1 MHMRAKPML
10 LLFLLLVLIC
20 GAVSAQEDVV
30 IDFYF
35 PSATA
40 NDAQGIFQRY
50 ADMFQADNP
59 GITVNPVFTG
69 SYTDTRTTILTEL
82 QGGGAGP
89 DVAVMLSI
97 DLFSFAEEGY
107 IVPAQGFIDGM
118 EDGQAYVD
126 DFFPALMSNGLDE
139 EGKVWTL
146 PFQRSTPILYYN
158 ADLLAEAGFDSPPIN
173 NAELVEIA
181 QALTTDDRDGLLVPV
196 AGGFPIWMY
205 QSFAIAFGHNI
216 VGDDP
221 TQVYFNTPE
230 AVAAVEF
237 VRSLGTDLGVG
248 PAGGAAWGDTP
259 TAFLAGQAAM
269 IYHTTGNLTRI
280 LRDAD
285 FEVGVWYLPS
295 GPAGDD
301 GTGYGSPTGGG
312 NLYIFDDGS
321 KSEAELDAIWKWV
334 MFLAS
339 PEIQADWGATT
350 GYIASNATAWDT
362 EPLAS
367 LSEEYPHYQVARD
380 QLQYAQ
386 KEFSSYATITI
397 QGIINGTLQRI
408 LTGEAEDAQ
417 TAMDEA
423 QAQIDGILADYR

>member
-1 MHMRAKPML
+1 MFKQKKLWLAICL
-10 LLFLLLVLIC
+10 LLIC
-20 GAVSAQEDVV
+20 GGVFQAQDNIV

-40 NDAQGIFQRY
+40 NDAEGIFQRY
-50 ADMFQADNP
+50 AEMFQEENP
-59 GITVNPVFTG
+59 GISINPVFTG
-69 SYTDTRTTILTEL
+69 SYTDTRNTILTEL

-89 DVAVMLSI
+89 DAAVMLAI
-97 DLFSFAEEGY
+97 DLYSFAEEGY
-107 IVPAQGFIDGM
+107 IVPAQQFIDGM
-118 EDGQAYVD
+118 EDGDAYAS
-126 DFFPALMSNGLDE
+126 DFFPALMRNSLDE
-139 EGKVWTL
+139 EGNIWSI

-158 ADLLAEAGFDSPPIN
+158 ADLLAEAGYDSPPTN

-181 QALTTDDRDGLLVPV
+181 QALTTDDRHGLLVPV

-205 QSFAIAFGHNI
+205 QSFAIAYGRNI
-216 VGDDP
+216 VSDDP
-221 TQVYFNTPE
+221 TAVHFNTPE

-259 TAFLAGQAAM
+259 VAFLAGQAAM

-280 LRDAD
+280 LNGAD

-295 GPAGDD
+295 GPAGED

-321 KSEAELDAIWKWV
+321 KSQAKLDAIWKWV
-334 MFLAS
+334 TFLSS

-350 GYIASNATAWDT
+350 GYIAANASAWET

-367 LSEEYPHYQVARD
+367 RAMEHPQYSIARD
-380 QLQYAQ
+380 QLQYAG

-397 QGIINGTLQRI
+397 QGIINGTLESI

-417 TAMDEA
+417 AAMDAA

>member
-1 MHMRAKPML
+1 MRISSKLVL
-10 LLFLLLVLIC
+10 LLFCTLVMMT
-20 GAVSAQEDVV
+20 GAAFAQETVV

-40 NDAQGIFQRY
+40 NDAEGIFQSY
-50 ADMFQADNP
+50 ADMFQEENP
-59 GITVNPVFTG
+59 DITINPVFTG

-89 DVAVMLSI
+89 DVAVMLAI
-97 DLFSFAEEGY
+97 DLYSFAEEGY
-107 IVPAQGFIDGM
+107 ISPAQGFIDEM
-118 EDGQAYVD
+118 ANGQEYAD
-126 DFFPALMSNGLDE
+126 DFFPALMRNSLDE
-139 EGKVWTL
+139 EGNVWTI

-158 ADLLAEAGFDSPPIN
+158 ADLLAEAGYDSPPSN

-181 QALTTDDRDGLLVPV
+181 QALTTEDRDGLLVPV

-205 QSFAIAFGHNI
+205 QSFAIAYGRNI

-221 TQVYFNTPE
+221 TEVYFNTPE

-237 VRSLGTDLGVG
+237 VRSLGTDLAVG

-280 LRDAD
+280 LNDAD

-295 GPAGDD
+295 GPAGED

-334 MFLAS
+334 TFLSSA
-339 PEIQADWGATT
+339 EIQSDWGART
-350 GYIASNATAWDT
+350 GYIASNASAWET

-367 LSEEYPHYQVARD
+367 LAAEYPQYLVARD
-380 QLQYAQ
+380 QLQHAE

-397 QGIINGTLQRI
+397 QGIINGTLESI

-417 TAMDEA
+417 AAMDEA
-423 QAQIDGILADYR
+423 QAQIDGILAEYR

>member
-1 MHMRAKPML
+1 MKSCRMALGL
-10 LLFLLLVLIC
+10 LALFVLMA
-20 GAVSAQEDVV
+20 GAGFAQDDIV

-40 NDAQGIFQRY
+40 NDAEGIFQRY
-50 ADMFQADNP
+50 ADLFQEENP
-59 GITVNPVFTG
+59 GITINSVFSG
-69 SYTDTRTTILTEL
+69 SYTDTRNTILTEF

-97 DLFSFAEEGY
+97 DLYSFAEEGY
-107 IVPAQGFIDGM
+107 IVPAQTFIDAM
-118 EDGQAYVD
+118 DGGDDYVN
-126 DFFPALMSNGLDE
+126 DFFPALMANGVDE
-139 EGKVWTL
+139 AGNVWSI

-158 ADLLAEAGFDSPPIN
+158 ADLLSDAGYDSPPTN

-181 QALTTDDRDGLLVPV
+181 QALTTDERDGLLVPV

-221 TQVYFNTPE
+221 TEVYFNTPE

-237 VRSLGTDLGVG
+237 VRSLGTDLAVG

-259 TAFLAGQAAM
+259 VAFLAGQAAM

-301 GTGYGSPTGGG
+301 GSGYGAPTGGG

-321 KSEAELDAIWKWV
+321 KSEAELDAIWRWV
-334 MFLAS
+334 TFLSS

-350 GYIASNATAWDT
+350 GYIAASASAWET

-367 LSEEYPHYQVARD
+367 LAEEAPQYGIARD
-380 QLQYAQ
+380 QLQYAG
-386 KEFSSYATITI
+386 KEFSSYATITV
-397 QGIINGTLQRI
+397 QGIINGTLQSI

-417 TAMDEA
+417 AAMDAA
-423 QAQIDGILADYR
+423 QEQIDGILAEYQ

>member
-1 MHMRAKPML
+1 MKSIKQIILFAL
-10 LLFLLLVLIC
+10 LWVMMT
-20 GAVSAQEDVV
+20 GAIQAQEEIV

-40 NDAQGIFQRY
+40 NDAEGIFQRY
-50 ADMFQADNP
+50 ADMFHAENP
-59 GITVNPVFTG
+59 DILVNPVFTG
-69 SYTDTRTTILTEL
+69 SYTDTRQTILTEL

-97 DLFSFAEEGY
+97 DLYSFAEEGY
-107 IVPAQGFIDGM
+107 IVPAQNFIDEM
-118 EDGQAYVD
+118 EDGADYVQ
-126 DFFPALMSNGLDE
+126 DFFPALMLNSLDE
-139 EGKVWTL
+139 NGNVWTI

-158 ADLLAEAGFDSPPIN
+158 ADLLAEAGYDSPPAN

-181 QALTTDDRDGLLVPV
+181 QALDTDERDGLLVPV

-205 QSFAIAFGHNI
+205 QSFAIAYGRNI
-216 VGDDP
+216 VSDDP
-221 TQVYFNTPE
+221 TQVFFNTPE

-237 VRSLGTDLGVG
+237 VRSLGTDLAVG

-280 LRDAD
+280 LNDAD

-295 GPAGDD
+295 GPAGED
-301 GTGYGSPTGGG
+301 GTGYGAPTGGG

-321 KSEAELDAIWKWV
+321 KSQAELDAIWQWV
-334 MFLAS
+334 MFLSS

-350 GYIASNATAWDT
+350 GYIASTASAWET

-367 LSEEYPHYQVARD
+367 LAAEFPQYLVARD
-380 QLQYAQ
+380 QLAHVQ

-397 QGIINGTLQRI
+397 QGIINGTLESI
-408 LTGEAEDAQ
+408 LTGEAADAQ
-417 TAMDEA
+417 TAMDAA
-423 QAQIDGILADYR
+423 QAQIDGILAEYR

>member
-1 MHMRAKPML
+1 MSFRSKAAV
-10 LLFLLLVLIC
+10 LLVVVVVLMA
-20 GAVSAQEDVV
+20 GAVSAQDDIV

-40 NDAQGIFQRY
+40 NDAEGIFQRY
-50 ADMFQADNP
+50 AELFQEQNS
-59 GITVNPVFTG
+59 GVTINPVFTG
-69 SYTDTRTTILTEL
+69 SYTDTRNTILTEL

-89 DVAVMLSI
+89 DVAVMLTI
-97 DLFSFAEEGY
+97 DLYSFAEEGY
-107 IVPAQGFIDGM
+107 IVPAQQFIDAMDMGG
-118 EDGQAYVD
+118 DYVS
-126 DFFPALMSNGLDE
+126 DFFPALMANSLDE
-139 EGKVWTL
+139 EGNIWAM

-158 ADLLAEAGFDSPPIN
+158 ADLLSEAGYDSPPTN

-181 QALTTDDRDGLLVPV
+181 QALTNEDRDGLLVPV

-205 QSFAIAFGHNI
+205 QSFAIAYGRSI
-216 VGDDP
+216 VSDDP
-221 TQVYFNTPE
+221 TEVYFNTPE

-237 VRSLGTDLGVG
+237 VRSLGTDLAVG

-301 GTGYGSPTGGG
+301 GSGYGAPTGGG

-321 KSEAELDAIWKWV
+321 KSQAEMEAIWQWV
-334 MFLAS
+334 MFLSS

-350 GYIASNATAWDT
+350 GYIAANATAWET

-367 LSEEYPHYQVARD
+367 LVQEYPQYGVARD
-380 QLQYAQ
+380 QLQYAG

-397 QGIINGTLQRI
+397 QGIINGTLQSI

-417 TAMDEA
+417 AAMDGA
-423 QAQIDGILADYR
+423 QAQIDGILAEYK

>member
-1 MHMRAKPML
+1 MSYRVSALIIFVISL
-10 LLFLLLVLIC
+10 LLTS
-20 GAVSAQEDVV
+20 SAFAQDSVV

-40 NDAQGIFQRY
+40 NDAEGIFQSY
-50 ADMFQADNP
+50 ADTFQEQNP
-59 GITVNPVFTG
+59 GITINPVFTG
-69 SYTDTRTTILTEL
+69 SYTDTRNTILTEL

-97 DLFSFAEEGY
+97 DLYSFAEEGY
-107 IVPAQGFIDGM
+107 IVPAQNFIDSM
-118 EDGQAYVD
+118 EGGEAFVA
-126 DFFPALMSNGLDE
+126 DFFPALMRNGLDND
-139 EGKVWTL
+139 GNVWSI

-158 ADLLAEAGFDSPPIN
+158 ADLLAEAGYDSPPTN

-205 QSFAIAFGHNI
+205 QSFAIAYGQNI
-216 VGDDP
+216 VSEDP
-221 TQVYFNTPE
+221 TQVFFNTPE

-301 GTGYGSPTGGG
+301 GTGYGAPTGGG

-321 KSEAELDAIWKWV
+321 KSDAELDAIWKWV
-334 MFLAS
+334 TFLAS
-339 PEIQADWGATT
+339 AEVQADWGATT
-350 GYIASNATAWDT
+350 GYIASNATAWET

-367 LSEEYPHYQVARD
+367 LAMEYPHYLVARN
-380 QLQYAQ
+380 QLQYVG

-397 QGIINGTLQRI
+397 QSIINGTLQSI
-408 LTGEAEDAQ
+408 LTGESEDAQ
-417 TAMDEA
+417 AAMDAA
-423 QAQIDGILADYR
+423 QAQIDGILAEYR

>member
-1 MHMRAKPML
+1 MFKVPRLCLALCL
-10 LLFLLLVLIC
+10 LLIC
-20 GAVSAQEDVV
+20 GSALMAQDDIV

-40 NDAQGIFQRY
+40 NDAEGIFQRY
-50 ADMFQADNP
+50 ADMFAEENP
-59 GITVNPVFTG
+59 GILINPIFTG
-69 SYTDTRTTILTEL
+69 SYTDTRNTILTEL

-97 DLFSFAEEGY
+97 DLYSFAEEGY
-107 IVPAQGFIDGM
+107 IVPAQPFIDAM
-118 EDGQAYVD
+118 DGGDAYAD
-126 DFFPALMSNGLDE
+126 DFFPALMANGLDE
-139 EGKVWTL
+139 DGNVWAI

-158 ADLLAEAGFDSPPIN
+158 AELLAEAGYDSPPTN

-181 QALTTDDRDGLLVPV
+181 QALTTDDRHGLLVPV

-221 TQVYFNTPE
+221 TEVYFNTPE

-259 TAFLAGQAAM
+259 VAFLAGQAAM
-269 IYHTTGNLTRI
+269 IYHTAGNLTRI
-280 LRDAD
+280 LGGAD

-295 GPAGDD
+295 GPAGED
-301 GTGYGSPTGGG
+301 GTGYGAPTGGG

-321 KSEAELDAIWKWV
+321 KSQAELDAIWKWV
-334 MFLAS
+334 TFLSS
-339 PEIQADWGATT
+339 PAIQADWGATT
-350 GYIASNATAWDT
+350 GYIAANASAWET

-367 LSEEYPHYQVARD
+367 LSMEYPQYLIARD
-380 QLQYAQ
+380 QLQHAG

-397 QGIINGTLQRI
+397 QGIINGTLESI
-408 LTGEAEDAQ
+408 LTGESADAQ
-417 TAMDEA
+417 AAMDAA

>member
-1 MHMRAKPML
+1 MMFRRFCL
-10 LLFLLLVLIC
+10 VLLVLVLLMATWAI
-20 GAVSAQEDVV
+20 SAQDEIV

-40 NDAQGIFQRY
+40 NDAEGIFHRY
-50 ADMFQADNP
+50 ADLFQEENP

-69 SYTDTRTTILTEL
+69 SYTDTRNTILTEL

-97 DLFSFAEEGY
+97 DLYSFAEEGY
-107 IVPAQGFIDGM
+107 IVPAQSFIDAM
-118 EDGQAYVD
+118 DGGADYVN
-126 DFFPALMSNGLDE
+126 DFFPALMANGVDE
-139 EGKVWTL
+139 EGNVWSI

-158 ADLLAEAGFDSPPIN
+158 ADLLAEAGYDSPPTN

-181 QALTTDDRDGLLVPV
+181 QALTTDERNGLLVPV

-205 QSFAIAFGHNI
+205 QSFAIAFGQNI
-216 VGDDP
+216 VSDDP
-221 TQVYFNTPE
+221 TEVYFNTPE

-259 TAFLAGQAAM
+259 VAFLAGQAAM

-280 LRDAD
+280 LNDAD

-301 GTGYGSPTGGG
+301 GTGYGAPTGGG

-321 KSEAELDAIWKWV
+321 KSDAELDAIWRWV
-334 MFLAS
+334 LFLSS
-339 PEIQADWGATT
+339 PEIQADWGGTT
-350 GYIASNATAWDT
+350 GYIAANASAWET

-367 LSEEYPHYQVARD
+367 LVEEHPQYGIARD
-380 QLQYAQ
+380 QLQHVG

-397 QGIINGTLQRI
+397 QGIINGTLESI

-417 TAMDEA
+417 AAMDAA
-423 QAQIDGILADYR
+423 QEQIDGILAEYR

>member
-1 MHMRAKPML
+1 MSYRVSALIIFVISL
-10 LLFLLLVLIC
+10 LLTS
-20 GAVSAQEDVV
+20 SAFAQDSVV

-40 NDAQGIFQRY
+40 NDAEGIFQSY
-50 ADMFQADNP
+50 ADTFQEQNP
-59 GITVNPVFTG
+59 GITINPVFTG
-69 SYTDTRTTILTEL
+69 SYTDTRNTILTEL

-97 DLFSFAEEGY
+97 DLYSFAEEGY
-107 IVPAQGFIDGM
+107 IVPAQNFIDSM
-118 EDGQAYVD
+118 EGGEAFVA
-126 DFFPALMSNGLDE
+126 DFFPALMRNGLDND
-139 EGKVWTL
+139 GNVWSI

-158 ADLLAEAGFDSPPIN
+158 ADLLAEAGYDSPPTN

-205 QSFAIAFGHNI
+205 QSFAIAYGQNI
-216 VGDDP
+216 VSEDP
-221 TQVYFNTPE
+221 TQVFFNTPE

-280 LRDAD
+280 LRDAE

-301 GTGYGSPTGGG
+301 GTGYGAPTGGG

-321 KSEAELDAIWKWV
+321 KSDAELDAIWKWV
-334 MFLAS
+334 TFLAS
-339 PEIQADWGATT
+339 AEVQADWGATT
-350 GYIASNATAWDT
+350 GYIASNATAWET

-367 LSEEYPHYQVARD
+367 LAMEYPHYLVARN
-380 QLQYAQ
+380 QLQYVG

-397 QGIINGTLQRI
+397 QGIINGTLQSI
-408 LTGEAEDAQ
+408 LTGESEDAQ
-417 TAMDEA
+417 AAMDAA
-423 QAQIDGILADYR
+423 QAQIDGILAEYR

>member
-1 MHMRAKPML
+1 MNRLGKS
-10 LLFLLLVLIC
+10 LVLITALALLMT
-20 GAVSAQEDVV
+20 GAVTAQDDIV

-40 NDAQGIFQRY
+40 NDAEGIFQRY
-50 ADMFQADNP
+50 ADTFEERNE
-59 GITVNPVFTG
+59 GISINPVFTG
-69 SYTDTRTTILTEL
+69 SYTDTRNTILTEL

-97 DLFSFAEEGY
+97 DLYSFAEEGY
-107 IVPAQGFIDGM
+107 IVPAQGFIDAM
-118 EDGQAYVD
+118 DDGGAYIN
-126 DFFPALMSNGLDE
+126 DFFPALMANGVDDM
-139 EGKVWTL
+139 GNVWSI

-158 ADLLAEAGFDSPPIN
+158 ADLLAEAGYDSPPTN

-205 QSFAIAFGHNI
+205 QSFAIAYGRNI
-216 VGDDP
+216 VSDDP
-221 TQVYFNTPE
+221 TEVYFNTPE

-259 TAFLAGQAAM
+259 VAFLAGQAAM
-269 IYHTTGNLTRI
+269 IYHTTGNLSRI
-280 LRDAD
+280 LDGAD

-301 GTGYGSPTGGG
+301 GAGYGSPTGGG

-321 KSEAELDAIWKWV
+321 KSDAELDAIWKWV
-334 MFLAS
+334 MFLSS

-350 GYIASNATAWDT
+350 GYIAANATAWET

-367 LSEEYPHYQVARD
+367 RAMEYPQYGVARD
-380 QLQYAQ
+380 QLQHAD

-397 QGIINGTLQRI
+397 QGIINKTLESI
-408 LTGEAEDAQ
+408 LTGESEDAQ
-417 TAMDEA
+417 AAMDEA
-423 QAQIDGILADYR
+423 QAQIDGILAEYK

>member
-1 MHMRAKPML
+1 MNLHRAT
-10 LLFLLLVLIC
+10 LLLVVLALLL
-20 GAVSAQEDVV
+20 GAAVQAQDEVV

-40 NDAQGIFQRY
+40 NDAEGIFGRY
-50 ADMFQADNP
+50 AEMFEERNE
-59 GITVNPVFTG
+59 GISINPVFTG
-69 SYTDTRTTILTEL
+69 SYTDTRNTILTEL

-97 DLFSFAEEGY
+97 DLYSFAEEGY
-107 IVPAQGFIDGM
+107 IIPAQGFIDAM
-118 EDGQAYVD
+118 EMGDEYIG
-126 DFFPALMSNGLDE
+126 DFFPALMANGVDE
-139 EGKVWTL
+139 MGNVWAI

-158 ADLLAEAGFDSPPIN
+158 ADLLAEAGYDSPPTN

-181 QALTTDDRDGLLVPV
+181 QALTTEDRDGLLVPV

-205 QSFAIAFGHNI
+205 QSFAIAYGQNI

-221 TQVYFNTPE
+221 TEVYFNTPE

-259 TAFLAGQAAM
+259 VAFLAGQAAM

-280 LRDAD
+280 LQGAD

-295 GPAGDD
+295 GPAGED

-321 KSEAELDAIWKWV
+321 KSQAELDAIWAWV
-334 MFLAS
+334 QFLSS

-350 GYIASNATAWDT
+350 GYIAANATAWET

-367 LSEEYPHYQVARD
+367 LTMEYPHYGVARD
-380 QLQYAQ
+380 QLQFAG

-397 QGIINGTLQRI
+397 QGIINGTLESI

-417 TAMDEA
+417 AAMDAA
-423 QAQIDGILADYR
+423 QEQIDGILAEYK

>member
-1 MHMRAKPML
+1 MIAICKRTLVLAL
-10 LLFLLLVLIC
+10 LLSMFI
-20 GAVSAQEDVV
+20 GAAHAQDDIV

-40 NDAQGIFQRY
+40 NDAEGIFQRY
-50 ADMFQADNP
+50 ADMFEEDNP
-59 GITVNPVFTG
+59 GISINPVFTG
-69 SYTDTRTTILTEL
+69 SYTDTRNTILTEM

-97 DLFSFAEEGY
+97 DLYSFAEEGY
-107 IVPAQGFIDGM
+107 IVPAQTFIDGM
-118 EDGQAYVD
+118 DGGDAYVD
-126 DFFPALMSNGLDE
+126 DFFPALMSNGMDE
-139 EGKVWTL
+139 DGNVWAI

-158 ADLLAEAGFDSPPIN
+158 ADLLAEAGYDSPPTN

-181 QALTTDDRDGLLVPV
+181 QALTTDDRHGLMVPV

-205 QSFAIAFGHNI
+205 QSFAIAYGHNI

-221 TQVYFNTPE
+221 TEVYFNTPE

-259 TAFLAGQAAM
+259 VAFLAGQAAM

-280 LRDAD
+280 LGGAD

-321 KSEAELDAIWKWV
+321 KSQAELDAIWKWV
-334 MFLAS
+334 MFLSS
-339 PEIQADWGATT
+339 PAIQADWGATT
-350 GYIASNATAWDT
+350 GYIAANASAWET

-367 LSEEYPHYQVARD
+367 LSMEYPHYLVARD
-380 QLQYAQ
+380 QLQHAD
-386 KEFSSYATITI
+386 KEFSSYATITV
-397 QGIINGTLQRI
+397 QGIINGTLESI
-408 LTGEAEDAQ
+408 LTGESADAQ
-417 TAMDEA
+417 AAMDAA

>member
-1 MHMRAKPML
+1 MSTLTRL
-10 LLFLLLVLIC
+10 LLALCLLLSFG
-20 GAVSAQEDVV
+20 GALTAQDDIV

-40 NDAQGIFQRY
+40 NDAEGIFQRY
-50 ADMFQADNP
+50 ADTFAERNE
-59 GITVNPVFTG
+59 GITINPVFTG
-69 SYTDTRTTILTEL
+69 SYTDTRNTILTEL
-82 QGGGAGP
+82 GGGGAGP

-97 DLFSFAEEGY
+97 DLYSFAEEGH
-107 IVPAQGFIDGM
+107 IIPAQGFIDAM
-118 EDGQAYVD
+118 DDGAAYAA
-126 DFFPALMSNGLDE
+126 DFFPALMANSVDH
-139 EGKVWTL
+139 EGNVWSI

-158 ADLLAEAGFDSPPIN
+158 ADLLAEAGYDSPPTN

-181 QALTTDDRDGLLVPV
+181 QALTTDDRDGVLVPV

-205 QSFAIAFGHNI
+205 QSFAIAYGQNI
-216 VGDDP
+216 VGENP
-221 TQVYFNTPE
+221 TEVYFNTPE
-230 AVAAVEF
+230 AVSAVEF
-237 VRSLGTDLGVG
+237 ARSLGTDLGVG

-259 TAFLAGQAAM
+259 VAFMAGQAAM

-280 LRDAD
+280 LSGAD

-301 GTGYGSPTGGG
+301 GTGYGAPTGGG

-321 KSEAELDAIWKWV
+321 KSAAELEAIWKWV
-334 MFLAS
+334 MFLSSA
-339 PEIQADWGATT
+339 EIQADWGATT
-350 GYIASNATAWDT
+350 GYIASNASAWET

-367 LSEEYPHYQVARD
+367 LAAEHPQYLIARD
-380 QLQYAQ
+380 QLQHAG

-397 QGIINGTLQRI
+397 QGIINGTLESI
-408 LTGEAEDAQ
+408 LTGESEDAQ
-417 TAMDEA
+417 AAMDAA

>member
-1 MHMRAKPML
+1 ML
-10 LLFLLLVLIC
+10 IRLKLVAVFLLLLLTIS
-20 GAVSAQEDVV
+20 GAVLAQDEVV

-40 NDAQGIFQRY
+40 NDAEGIFQRY
-50 ADMFQADNP
+50 ADTFQERNP
-59 GITVNPVFTG
+59 GITINSVFTG
-69 SYTDTRTTILTEL
+69 SYTDTRNTILTEL

-97 DLFSFAEEGY
+97 DLYSFAEEGY
-107 IVPAQGFIDGM
+107 IVPAQNFIDGM
-118 EDGQAYVD
+118 EDGAAFVD
-126 DFFPALMSNGLDE
+126 DFFPALMRNSIDE
-139 EGKVWTL
+139 DGNVWSI

-158 ADLLAEAGFDSPPIN
+158 ADLLAEAGYNSPPNN

-181 QALTTDDRDGLLVPV
+181 QTLTTDDRDGLLVPV

-205 QSFAIAFGHNI
+205 QSFAIAYGQNI

-221 TQVYFNTPE
+221 TEVYFNTPE
-230 AVAAVEF
+230 AVEAVEF

-280 LRDAD
+280 LGGAD

-295 GPAGDD
+295 GPAGED
-301 GTGYGSPTGGG
+301 GSGYGSPTGGG

-321 KSEAELDAIWKWV
+321 KSDAELDAIWKWV
-334 MFLAS
+334 TFLSS

-350 GYIASNATAWDT
+350 GYIASNATAWET

-367 LSEEYPHYQVARD
+367 LAQEYPQYLVARD
-380 QLQYAQ
+380 QLQHVD

-397 QGIINGTLQRI
+397 QGIINGTLQSI
-408 LTGEAEDAQ
+408 LTGESEDAKA
-417 TAMDEA
+417 AMDVA
-423 QAQIDGILADYR
+423 QAQIDGILAEYK

>member
-1 MHMRAKPML
+1 MSYRVSALIIFVISL
-10 LLFLLLVLIC
+10 LLTS
-20 GAVSAQEDVV
+20 SAFAQDSVV

-40 NDAQGIFQRY
+40 NDAEGIFQSY
-50 ADMFQADNP
+50 ADTFQEQNP
-59 GITVNPVFTG
+59 GITINPVFTG
-69 SYTDTRTTILTEL
+69 SYTDTRNTILTEL

-97 DLFSFAEEGY
+97 DLYSFAEEGY
-107 IVPAQGFIDGM
+107 IVPAQNFIDSM
-118 EDGQAYVD
+118 EGGEAFVA
-126 DFFPALMSNGLDE
+126 DFFPALMRNGLDND
-139 EGKVWTL
+139 GNVWSI

-158 ADLLAEAGFDSPPIN
+158 ADLLAEAGYDSPPTN

-205 QSFAIAFGHNI
+205 QSFAIAYGQNI
-216 VGDDP
+216 VSEDP
-221 TQVYFNTPE
+221 TQVFFNTPE

-301 GTGYGSPTGGG
+301 GTGYGAPTGGG

-321 KSEAELDAIWKWV
+321 KSDAELDAIWKWV
-334 MFLAS
+334 TFLAS
-339 PEIQADWGATT
+339 AEVQADWGATT
-350 GYIASNATAWDT
+350 GYIASNATAWET

-367 LSEEYPHYQVARD
+367 LAMEYPHYLVARN
-380 QLQYAQ
+380 QLQYVG

-397 QGIINGTLQRI
+397 QGIINGTLQSI
-408 LTGEAEDAQ
+408 LTGESEDAQ
-417 TAMDEA
+417 AAMDAA
-423 QAQIDGILADYR
+423 QAQIDGILAEYR

>member
-1 MHMRAKPML
+1 MPIRAVAVLFALMAL
-10 LLFLLLVLIC
+10 LLL
-20 GAVSAQEDVV
+20 GAAQAQDDIV

-40 NDAQGIFQRY
+40 NDAEGIFQRY
-50 ADMFQADNP
+50 ADMFEEQNA
-59 GITVNPVFTG
+59 GISVNPVFTG
-69 SYTDTRTTILTEL
+69 SYTDTRNTILTEL

-97 DLFSFAEEGY
+97 DLYSFAEEGY
-107 IVPAQGFIDGM
+107 IVPAQQFIDAMDMG
-118 EDGQAYVD
+118 DAYIN
-126 DFFPALMSNGLDE
+126 DFFPALLANGADE
-139 EGKVWTL
+139 AGNVWSI

-158 ADLLAEAGFDSPPIN
+158 ADLLAEAGFDAPPSN

-181 QALTTDDRDGLLVPV
+181 QALTTEDRDGLLVPV

-205 QSFAIAFGHNI
+205 QSFAIAYGQNI

-221 TQVYFNTPE
+221 TEVYFNSPE

-237 VRSLGTDLGVG
+237 LRSLGTDLGVG

-280 LRDAD
+280 LSGAD

-295 GPAGDD
+295 GPAGED

-321 KSEAELDAIWKWV
+321 KSQAELEAIWSWV
-334 MFLAS
+334 QFLSS

-350 GYIASNATAWDT
+350 GYIAANATAWET

-367 LSEEYPHYQVARD
+367 LAMQYPQYGVARD
-380 QLQYAQ
+380 QLQFAA

-397 QGIINGTLQRI
+397 QGIINGTLESI
-408 LTGEAEDAQ
+408 LTGEAEDAKA
-417 TAMDEA
+417 AMDAA
-423 QAQIDGILADYR
+423 QAQIDSILAEYQ

>member
-1 MHMRAKPML
+1 MIAICKRTLILCL
-10 LLFLLLVLIC
+10 LLSLFI
-20 GAVSAQEDVV
+20 GAAQAQDDIV

-40 NDAQGIFQRY
+40 NDAEGIFQRY
-50 ADMFQADNP
+50 ADMFAEDNP
-59 GITVNPVFTG
+59 GISINPVFTG
-69 SYTDTRTTILTEL
+69 SYTDTRNTILTEL

-97 DLFSFAEEGY
+97 DLYSFAEEGY
-107 IVPAQGFIDGM
+107 IVPAQSFIDSM
-118 EDGQAYVD
+118 ADGEAYAS
-126 DFFPALMSNGLDE
+126 DFFPALMRNGMDE
-139 EGKVWTL
+139 DGNVWAI

-158 ADLLAEAGFDSPPIN
+158 ADLLAEAGYDGPPTN

-181 QALTTDDRDGLLVPV
+181 QALTTSDRHGLLVPV

-205 QSFAIAFGHNI
+205 QSFAIAFGRNI
-216 VGDDP
+216 VDDDP
-221 TQVYFNTPE
+221 TAVYFNTPE

-259 TAFLAGQAAM
+259 VAFLAGQAAM

-280 LRDAD
+280 LNGAD

-301 GTGYGSPTGGG
+301 GTGYGAPTGGG
-312 NLYIFDDGS
+312 NLYIFDDGN
-321 KSEAELDAIWKWV
+321 KSQAELDAIWKWV
-334 MFLAS
+334 TFLSS
-339 PEIQADWGATT
+339 PAIQADWGATT
-350 GYIASNATAWDT
+350 GYIAANASAWET

-367 LSEEYPHYQVARD
+367 LSMEHPQYLIARD
-380 QLQYAQ
+380 QLQHVD

-397 QGIINGTLQRI
+397 QGIINGTLESI
-408 LTGEAEDAQ
+408 LTGESEDAQ
-417 TAMDEA
+417 AAMDAA

>member
-1 MHMRAKPML
+1 MKLYRK
-10 LLFLLLVLIC
+10 LLVALAPLVLLA
-20 GAVSAQEDVV
+20 GAGFAQDDVV

-40 NDAQGIFQRY
+40 NDAEGIFQRY
-50 ADMFQADNP
+50 ADTFEERNP
-59 GITVNPVFTG
+59 GITINPVFTG
-69 SYTDTRTTILTEL
+69 SYTDTRNTILTEL

-97 DLFSFAEEGY
+97 DLYSFAEEGY
-107 IVPAQGFIDGM
+107 IIPAQGFIDAM
-118 EDGQAYVD
+118 DDGDAYIN
-126 DFFPALMSNGLDE
+126 DFFDALMANGVDE
-139 EGKVWTL
+139 MGNVWSL

-158 ADLLAEAGFDSPPIN
+158 ADLLAEAGYDSPPTN

-205 QSFAIAFGHNI
+205 QSFAIAYGQNI

-221 TQVYFNTPE
+221 TEVYFNTPE

-259 TAFLAGQAAM
+259 VAFLAGQAAM

-280 LRDAD
+280 LTGAD

-295 GPAGDD
+295 GPAGED

-321 KSEAELDAIWKWV
+321 KSEAELEAVWQWV
-334 MFLAS
+334 MFLSS

-350 GYIASNATAWDT
+350 GYIAANTSAWET

-367 LSEEYPHYQVARD
+367 LAMEYPQYQVARE
-380 QLQYAQ
+380 QLQHAD

-397 QGIINGTLQRI
+397 QGIINKTLESI
-408 LTGEAEDAQ
+408 LTGESEDAQ
-417 TAMDEA
+417 AAMDEA
-423 QAQIDGILADYR
+423 QAQIDGILAEYK

>member
-1 MHMRAKPML
+1 MTLKRIAMIL
-10 LLFLLLVLIC
+10 LAALFLLALGGV
-20 GAVSAQEDVV
+20 AAQDEIV

-40 NDAQGIFQRY
+40 NDAEGIFQRY
-50 ADMFQADNP
+50 ADMFEEENP
-59 GITVNPVFTG
+59 GISINPVFTG
-69 SYTDTRTTILTEL
+69 SYTDTRNTILTEL

-97 DLFSFAEEGY
+97 DLYSFAEEGY
-107 IVPAQGFIDGM
+107 IIPAQGFIDAM
-118 EDGQAYVD
+118 DDGAAWAA
-126 DFFPALMSNGLDE
+126 DFFPALMANGVDE
-139 EGKVWTL
+139 AGNVWSI

-158 ADLLAEAGFDSPPIN
+158 ADLLAEAGYDAAPVN

-181 QALTTDDRDGLLVPV
+181 QALTTDERHGLLVPV

-205 QSFAIAFGHNI
+205 QSFAIAHGRNI

-221 TQVYFNTPE
+221 TEVYFNTPE

-237 VRSLGTDLGVG
+237 ARSLGTDLGVG

-259 TAFLAGQAAM
+259 VAFLAGQAAM

-285 FEVGVWYLPS
+285 FEVGVGFLPS
-295 GPAGDD
+295 GPAGED
-301 GTGYGSPTGGG
+301 GTGYGAPTGGG
-312 NLYIFDDGS
+312 NLYLFDDGS
-321 KSEAELDAIWKWV
+321 KSQAELDASWNWA

-350 GYIASNATAWDT
+350 GYIASSASAWET

-367 LSEEYPHYQVARD
+367 LAQEHAQYGVARD
-380 QLQYAQ
+380 QLQFAG

-397 QGIINGTLQRI
+397 QGIINGTLESI

-417 TAMDEA
+417 AAMDAA
-423 QAQIDGILADYR
+423 QAQIDGILAEYR

>member
-1 MHMRAKPML
+1 M
-10 LLFLLLVLIC
+10 LVLILVMTV
-20 GAVSAQEDVV
+20 GASYAQDDIV

-40 NDAQGIFQRY
+40 NDAEGIFQRY
-50 ADMFQADNP
+50 ADDFQEENP
-59 GITVNPVFTG
+59 GIAINPVFTG
-69 SYTDTRTTILTEL
+69 SYTDTRTTILTEM

-97 DLFSFAEEGY
+97 DLYSFAEEGY
-107 IVPAQGFIDGM
+107 IVPAQTFIDGM
-118 EDGQAYVD
+118 DNGADYLS
-126 DFFPALMSNGLDE
+126 DFFPALMLNGMDE
-139 EGKVWTL
+139 NGNVWSM

-158 ADLLAEAGFDSPPIN
+158 ADLLAEAGYDSPPTN

-205 QSFAIAFGHNI
+205 QSFAIAYGHNI

-221 TQVYFNTPE
+221 TEVYFNTPE
-230 AVAAVEF
+230 AVEAVEF

-259 TAFLAGQAAM
+259 VSFLAGQAAM

-280 LRDAD
+280 LNDAD

-301 GTGYGSPTGGG
+301 GAGYGAPTGGG

-321 KSEAELDAIWKWV
+321 KSDAELDAIWRWV

-339 PEIQADWGATT
+339 PETQADWGATT
-350 GYIASNATAWDT
+350 GYIASNATAWET

-367 LSEEYPHYQVARD
+367 LAAEYPQYGVARD
-380 QLQYAQ
+380 QLQHVG

-397 QGIINGTLQRI
+397 QGIINGTLESI

-417 TAMDEA
+417 AAMDEA
-423 QAQIDGILADYR
+423 QAQIDGILAEYR

>member
-1 MHMRAKPML
+1 MNIRAVAVLFALMAL
-10 LLFLLLVLIC
+10 LLL
-20 GAVSAQEDVV
+20 GAAQAQDDIV

-40 NDAQGIFQRY
+40 NDAEGIFQRY
-50 ADMFQADNP
+50 ADMFEEQNA
-59 GITVNPVFTG
+59 GISVNPVFTG
-69 SYTDTRTTILTEL
+69 SYTDTRNTILTEL

-97 DLFSFAEEGY
+97 DLYSFAEEGY
-107 IVPAQGFIDGM
+107 IVPAQQFIDAMDMG
-118 EDGQAYVD
+118 DAYID
-126 DFFPALMSNGLDE
+126 DFFPALLANGADE
-139 EGKVWTL
+139 AGNVWSI

-158 ADLLAEAGFDSPPIN
+158 ADLLAEAGFDAPPSN

-181 QALTTDDRDGLLVPV
+181 QALTTEDRDGLLVPV

-205 QSFAIAFGHNI
+205 QSFAIAYGQNI

-221 TQVYFNTPE
+221 TEVYFNSPE

-237 VRSLGTDLGVG
+237 LRSLGTDLGVG

-280 LRDAD
+280 LSGAD

-295 GPAGDD
+295 GPAGED

-321 KSEAELDAIWKWV
+321 KSQAELEAIWSWV
-334 MFLAS
+334 QFLSS

-350 GYIASNATAWDT
+350 GYIAANATAWET

-367 LSEEYPHYQVARD
+367 LAMQYPQYGVARD
-380 QLQYAQ
+380 QLQFAA

-397 QGIINGTLQRI
+397 QGIINGTLESI

-417 TAMDEA
+417 AAMDAA
-423 QAQIDGILADYR
+423 QAQIDSILAEYQ

>member
-1 MHMRAKPML
+1 MQSTRRIILLA
-10 LLFLLLVLIC
+10 LLFVLTV
-20 GAVSAQEDVV
+20 GAAQAQEEIV

-40 NDAQGIFQRY
+40 NDAEGIFQRY
-50 ADMFQADNP
+50 AELFHAENP
-59 GITVNPVFTG
+59 NITVNPVFTG
-69 SYTDTRTTILTEL
+69 SYTDTRNTILTEL

-97 DLFSFAEEGY
+97 DLYSFAEEGM
-107 IVPAQGFIDGM
+107 IIPAQGFIDDM
-118 EDGQAYVD
+118 EDGAAYVE
-126 DFFPALMSNGLDE
+126 DFFPALMLNSTDADGN
-139 EGKVWTL
+139 VWTI

-158 ADLLAEAGFDSPPIN
+158 ADLLADAGYDSPPTN

-181 QALTTDDRDGLLVPV
+181 QALTTDERDGLLVPV

-205 QSFAIAFGHNI
+205 QSFAIAYGRNI
-216 VGDDP
+216 VSDDP
-221 TQVYFNTPE
+221 TQVFFNTPE

-237 VRSLGTDLGVG
+237 VRSLGTDLAVG

-259 TAFLAGQAAM
+259 IAFLAGQAAM

-280 LRDAD
+280 LNDAD

-295 GPAGDD
+295 GPAGED
-301 GTGYGSPTGGG
+301 GAGYGAPTGGG

-321 KSEAELDAIWKWV
+321 KSQAELDAVWQWV
-334 MFLAS
+334 MFLSSA
-339 PEIQADWGATT
+339 EIQSDWGATT
-350 GYIASNATAWDT
+350 GYIASTASAWET

-367 LSEEYPHYQVARD
+367 LAAESPQYLVARD
-380 QLQYAQ
+380 QLAYVQ

-397 QGIINGTLQRI
+397 QGIINSTLESI
-408 LTGEAEDAQ
+408 LTGESEDAQ
-417 TAMDEA
+417 AALDAA
-423 QAQIDGILADYR
+423 QAQIDGILAEYR

>member
-1 MHMRAKPML
+1 MHRISRFAI
-10 LLFLLLVLIC
+10 FLLMLAMLAPAALTQDDI
-20 GAVSAQEDVV
+20 V

-40 NDAQGIFQRY
+40 NDAEGIFQRY
-50 ADMFQADNP
+50 ADMFQEENP
-59 GITVNPVFTG
+59 GIAINPVFTG

-97 DLFSFAEEGY
+97 DLYSFAEEGH
-107 IVPAQGFIDGM
+107 IIPAQGFIDAM
-118 EDGQAYVD
+118 DDGGAYAS
-126 DFFPALMSNGLDE
+126 DFFPALMQNGVDA
-139 EGKVWTL
+139 EGNVWSI

-158 ADLLAEAGFDSPPIN
+158 ADMLAEAGYDSPPTN

-181 QALTTDDRDGLLVPV
+181 QALTTEDRHGLLVPV

-205 QSFAIAFGHNI
+205 QSFAIAYGRNI
-216 VGDDP
+216 VSDDP
-221 TQVYFNTPE
+221 TEVFFNTPE
-230 AVAAVEF
+230 AVEAVEF
-237 VRSLGTDLGVG
+237 VRSLGDELAVG

-259 TAFLAGQAAM
+259 IAFLAGQAGM

-280 LRDAD
+280 LNDAE

-301 GTGYGSPTGGG
+301 GTGYGAPTGGG
-312 NLYIFDDGS
+312 NLYVFDDGS
-321 KSEAELDAIWKWV
+321 KSDAELDAIWRWV
-334 MFLAS
+334 MFLSS

-350 GYIASNATAWDT
+350 GYIAANATAWNT

-367 LSEEYPHYQVARD
+367 LAMEHPQYGVARD
-380 QLQYAQ
+380 QLQFVG

-397 QGIINGTLQRI
+397 QGIINGTLQSI

-417 TAMDEA
+417 AAMDAA
-423 QAQIDGILADYR
+423 QAQIDGILAEYR

>member
-1 MHMRAKPML
+1 MTALCKRTLSLCL
-10 LLFLLLVLIC
+10 LLSLFI
-20 GAVSAQEDVV
+20 GAAYAQDDIV

-40 NDAQGIFQRY
+40 NDAEGIFQRY
-50 ADMFQADNP
+50 ADMFEEENP
-59 GITVNPVFTG
+59 GISINPVFTG
-69 SYTDTRTTILTEL
+69 SYTDTRNTILTEL

-97 DLFSFAEEGY
+97 DLYSFAEEGY
-107 IVPAQGFIDGM
+107 IVPAQTFIDSM
-118 EDGQAYVD
+118 QDGDAYVS
-126 DFFPALMSNGLDE
+126 DFFPALMRNGVDE
-139 EGKVWTL
+139 DGNVWAI

-158 ADLLAEAGFDSPPIN
+158 ADLLAEAGYDSPPTN

-181 QALTTDDRDGLLVPV
+181 QALTTDDRHGLLVPV

-216 VGDDP
+216 VDDDP
-221 TQVYFNTPE
+221 TAVYFNTPE

-259 TAFLAGQAAM
+259 VAFLAGQAAM

-280 LRDAD
+280 LGGAD

-295 GPAGDD
+295 GPAGED

-321 KSEAELDAIWKWV
+321 KSQSELDAIWKWV
-334 MFLAS
+334 TFLSS
-339 PEIQADWGATT
+339 PAIQADWGATT
-350 GYIASNATAWDT
+350 GYIAANASAWQT

-367 LSEEYPHYQVARD
+367 LSMEHPQYLIARD
-380 QLQYAQ
+380 QLQHAG

-397 QGIINGTLQRI
+397 QGIINGTLESI
-408 LTGEAEDAQ
+408 LTGESADAQ
-417 TAMDEA
+417 AALDAA

>member
-1 MHMRAKPML
+1 MIRYGRMTLIAAL
-10 LLFLLLVLIC
+10 LLALC
-20 GAVSAQEDVV
+20 MGAAAQDDIV

-40 NDAQGIFQRY
+40 NDAEGIFQRY
-50 ADMFQADNP
+50 ADMFEADNP
-59 GITVNPVFTG
+59 GININPVFTG
-69 SYTDTRTTILTEL
+69 SYTDTRNTILTEL
-82 QGGGAGP
+82 GGGGAGP

-97 DLFSFAEEGY
+97 DLYSFAEEGH
-107 IVPAQGFIDGM
+107 IIPAQGFIDAM
-118 EDGQAYVD
+118 DDGGAYAA
-126 DFFPALMSNGLDE
+126 DFFPALMQNSVDDE
-139 EGKVWTL
+139 GSIWSI

-158 ADLLAEAGFDSPPIN
+158 ADLLSEAGYDSPPTN

-181 QALTTDDRDGLLVPV
+181 AALTTADRDGLLVPV

-205 QSFAIAFGHNI
+205 QSFAIAYGQNI

-221 TQVYFNTPE
+221 TEVYFNTPE

-259 TAFLAGQAAM
+259 VAFLAGQAAM

-280 LRDAD
+280 LSGAD

-301 GTGYGSPTGGG
+301 GTGYGAPTGGG
-312 NLYIFDDGS
+312 NMYIFDDGS
-321 KSEAELDAIWKWV
+321 KSAAELDAAWKWV
-334 MFLAS
+334 MFLSSA
-339 PEIQADWGATT
+339 EIQSDWGATT
-350 GYIASNATAWDT
+350 GYIAANAGAWET

-367 LSEEYPHYQVARD
+367 LAMDHPQYLVARD
-380 QLQYAQ
+380 QLQHVG

-397 QGIINGTLQRI
+397 QGIINGTLQSI
-408 LTGEAEDAQ
+408 LTGESEDAQ
-417 TAMDEA
+417 AAMDAA
-423 QAQIDGILADYR
+423 QAQIDGILAEYR

>member
-1 MHMRAKPML
+1 MSYRVSALIIFVISL
-10 LLFLLLVLIC
+10 LLTS
-20 GAVSAQEDVV
+20 SAFAQDSVV

-40 NDAQGIFQRY
+40 NDAEGIFQSY
-50 ADMFQADNP
+50 ADTFQEQNP
-59 GITVNPVFTG
+59 GITINPVFTG
-69 SYTDTRTTILTEL
+69 SYTDTRNAILTEL

-97 DLFSFAEEGY
+97 DLYSFAEEGY
-107 IVPAQGFIDGM
+107 IVPAQNFIDSM
-118 EDGQAYVD
+118 EGGEAFVA
-126 DFFPALMSNGLDE
+126 DFFPALMRNGLDND
-139 EGKVWTL
+139 GNVWSI

-158 ADLLAEAGFDSPPIN
+158 ADLLAEAGYDSPPTN

-205 QSFAIAFGHNI
+205 QSFAIAYGQNI
-216 VGDDP
+216 VSEDP
-221 TQVYFNTPE
+221 TQVFFNTPE

-301 GTGYGSPTGGG
+301 GTGYGAPTGGG

-321 KSEAELDAIWKWV
+321 KSDAELDAIWKWV
-334 MFLAS
+334 TFLAS
-339 PEIQADWGATT
+339 AEVQADWGATT
-350 GYIASNATAWDT
+350 GYIASNATAWET

-367 LSEEYPHYQVARD
+367 LAMEYPHYLVARN
-380 QLQYAQ
+380 QLQYVG

-397 QGIINGTLQRI
+397 QGIINGTLQSI
-408 LTGEAEDAQ
+408 LTSESEDAQ
-417 TAMDEA
+417 AAMDAA
-423 QAQIDGILADYR
+423 QAQIDGILAEYR

>member
-1 MHMRAKPML
+1 MRILRNILVLLACL
-10 LLFLLLVLIC
+10 LLLS
-20 GAVSAQEDVV
+20 GAVAAQDDIV

-40 NDAQGIFQRY
+40 NDAEGIFQRY
-50 ADMFQADNP
+50 ADMFQEENP
-59 GITVNPVFTG
+59 GIAINPVFTG
-69 SYTDTRTTILTEL
+69 SYTDTRNTILTEL

-89 DVAVMLSI
+89 DVAVMLAI
-97 DLFSFAEEGY
+97 DLYSFAEEGY
-107 IVPAQGFIDGM
+107 IVPAQGFVDAMDDG
-118 EDGQAYVD
+118 GAYVD
-126 DFFPALMSNGLDE
+126 DFFPALMRNSLDE
-139 EGKVWTL
+139 EGNVWSI

-158 ADLLAEAGFDSPPIN
+158 ADLLAEAGYDAPPTN

-181 QALTTDDRDGLLVPV
+181 QALTTEDRDGLLVPV

-205 QSFAIAFGHNI
+205 QSFAIAYGQNI
-216 VGDDP
+216 VSDDP

-237 VRSLGTDLGVG
+237 VRSLGTDLAVG

-259 TAFLAGQAAM
+259 IAFLAGQAAM

-280 LRDAD
+280 LNDAD

-295 GPAGDD
+295 GPAGED
-301 GTGYGSPTGGG
+301 GNGYGAPTGGG

-321 KSEAELDAIWKWV
+321 KSQAELEAIWQWV
-334 MFLAS
+334 MFLSS
-339 PEIQADWGATT
+339 PAIQADWGATT
-350 GYIASNATAWDT
+350 GYIASNASAWET

-367 LSEEYPHYQVARD
+367 LAQEYPQYLIARD
-380 QLQYAQ
+380 QLQHAG

-397 QGIINGTLQRI
+397 QGIINGTLESI

-417 TAMDEA
+417 AALDAA
-423 QAQIDGILADYR
+423 QEQIDGILAEYR